1 VRLLFFFGFI
11 IMTSEGGTLPMMN
24 QETINFILQRMVV
37 FLDNAQMLKLKDI
50 LDEIARQEDTTLLTK
65 SSEEL
70 LEMFLATKRLEGRS
84 ENTLDKG
91 MPVEQV
97 QKLLGHDQI
106 DTTMQYAMVKQS
118 NVKIFHKRYIG

>member
-1 VRLLFFFGFI
+1 
-11 IMTSEGGTLPMMN
+11 MMN

-84 ENTLDKG
+84 ENTLFRYRFNIGK
-91 MPVEQV
+91 MLEKAEKNVCQHKEPTS
-97 QKLLGHDQI
+97 QI

-118 NVKIFHKRYIG
+118 NVKISHKRYIG

>member
-1 VRLLFFFGFI
+1 MMRLLFLFEFF

-65 SSEEL
+65 SFEEL
-70 LEMFLATKRLEGRS
+70 LEMFLATKRLEGRQCYHS
-84 ENTLDKG
+84 
-91 MPVEQV
+91 
-97 QKLLGHDQI
+97 LLRR
-106 DTTMQYAMVKQS
+106 
-118 NVKIFHKRYIG
+118 N

>member
-1 VRLLFFFGFI
+1 
-11 IMTSEGGTLPMMN
+11 MMN

-50 LDEIARQEDTTLLTK
+50 LDEIARQEDTALLSK

-84 ENTLDKG
+84 ENTLFLYRFNIG
-91 MPVEQV
+91 SC
-97 QKLLGHDQI
+97 LLEI
-106 DTTMQYAMVKQS
+106 L
-118 NVKIFHKRYIG
+118 

>member
-1 VRLLFFFGFI
+1 
-11 IMTSEGGTLPMMN
+11 MTSEGGTLPMMN

-106 DTTMQYAMVKQS
+106 DTTMQDAMVKQS

>member
-1 VRLLFFFGFI
+1 
-11 IMTSEGGTLPMMN
+11 MMN

-70 LEMFLATKRLEGRS
+70 HDAEAPFRSGRLEKMIAKY
-84 ENTLDKG
+84 E
-91 MPVEQV
+91 
-97 QKLLGHDQI
+97 H
-106 DTTMQYAMVKQS
+106 
-118 NVKIFHKRYIG
+118 KI